1 MAEKNVILK
10 NSIGDVL
17 YPKIADNSVT
27 TNKIASEA
35 VTTTKISDGA
45 ITSLKIEEGG
55 IINRNIADGTITKE
69 KLNNKFLHEVL
80 VDVTSVT
87 WYELKQLRDG
97 NNLIPGH
104 QYRITDYQCTTT
116 QKNTQSAGHQFDI
129 IVTADDV
136 GKLNEKA
143 RACPNISSIN
153 TYFKDSNLAA
163 WQLWYCLDND
173 TNRFAWARANDK
185 KYTLLQGKMPLKPG
199 GVIHYKYD
207 YTIYGDGTKVTYDN
221 KDYYS
226 FSYLEA
232 SDSNKKIFIPTEIPK
247 VGDIAMFMTKDSSGN
262 YIKDELPDD
271 DEWNP
276 GGTFNNITI
285 EKIEEDEFGH
295 GVIYRMIDEF
305 NNDCPYDF
313 KNIQFKRWRITK
325 ASISSITGK
334 YYSVAEYL
342 GIDEFE
348 VDSSDSKYFYT
359 FSYLGKI
366 SDQTEYTG
374 SVLKDASIIG
384 NTLVKNT
391 PGVYNNSIKC
401 ISDSSSIQLNN
412 IVFFTF
418 SSTNGAYYGCYLNS
432 FDNECALG
440 SIGCNCHLNQFGN
453 DCKIIILDDNCNYN
467 SFTNYLYIFFGTNC
481 NENVIKNGMIC
492 MLDSNCAQ
500 NLIYESSSNILGH
513 DCDYNAFKCS
523 RNIIFGNYCQSNILE
538 SSIGIKLQDYYK
550 NNKFDNGIEFI
561 TFTGNGTESKY
572 VQNYHIKQGMIF
584 TDDSVH
590 TITAKPGLE
599 YELSVAKKSDGTVVE
614 YNEADTHK
622 LVSITDS
629 DYAALTTKDS
639 NTLYCIPE

>member
-80 VDVTSVT
+80 VDITSVT

-116 QKNTQSAGHQFDI
+116 QENTQSAGHQFDI

-199 GVIHYKYD
+199 GVIYYKYD

-295 GVIYRMIDEF
+295 GVIYRMIDEW

-313 KNIQFKRWRITK
+313 KNILFKRWRITK

-334 YYSVAEYL
+334 YYSMLEDIGVD
-342 GIDEFE
+342 GWE

-384 NTLVKNT
+384 NTLVEDT
-391 PGVYNNSIKC
+391 GVYNNSIKC

-432 FDNECALG
+432 FDNECALV
-440 SIGCNCHLNQFGN
+440 SIGCNCCLNQFGN
-453 DCKIIILDDNCNYN
+453 CTSSILDDNCIYN
-467 SFTNYLYIFFGTNC
+467 SFTNYLGIFFGTNC
-481 NENVIKNGMIC
+481 NMNVIKDGMIC
-492 MLDSNCAQ
+492 MLNSNCTQ

-523 RNIIFGNYCQSNILE
+523 GNIEFGNYCQYNILE
-538 SSIGIKLQDYYK
+538 GSNGIKLQDYYK
-550 NNKFDNGIEFI
+550 NNKFSGAEYI